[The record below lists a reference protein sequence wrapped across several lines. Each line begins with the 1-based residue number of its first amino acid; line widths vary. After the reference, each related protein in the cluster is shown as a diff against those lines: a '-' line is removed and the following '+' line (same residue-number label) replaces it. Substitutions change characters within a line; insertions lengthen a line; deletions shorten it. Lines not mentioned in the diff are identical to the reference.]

1 MKKIKKIII
10 SLISLCL
17 CLTLLSSCKKNK
29 NNENAIAV
37 VDGESID
44 KEVFDK
50 ELEFY
55 LAFYT
60 KKYGESFLED
70 KNAKGKTNKETLRD
84 DLLDSMIKDQV
95 MLNDL
100 ASKKIEIDDN
110 VANKLRSDMEK
121 ELGDKNS
128 LKANIKALNVNDSDF
143 SDVIFNDSIRKIHY
157 DYFLTHNKIKDSE
170 ILQYY
175 KENEELH
182 KMYKYNVLVF
192 DGKEAAE
199 KAKSNIKNQVDFR
212 QAIKNPAKNFD
223 VINSEFVYID
233 DPLLAKSKLKEKD
246 KVSDIFKEN
255 KKYMIMMI
263 NSYNENENELL
274 MQTKDKY
281 LKNAYDQYLNKLVKS
296 SKIKVFI
303 W

>member
-70 KNAKGKTNKETLRD
+70 KNSKGKTNKETLRD

-110 VANKLRSDMEK
+110 VANKLRNDMEK

-212 QAIKNPAKNFD
+212 QAIKNPVKNFD

-246 KVSDIFKEN
+246 KVSDIFEEN

-303 W
+303 

>member
-274 MQTKDKY
+274 MQTRDEY
-281 LKNAYDQYLNKLVKS
+281 LKNAYDQYLDKLVKS

>member
-192 DGKEAAE
+192 DGKESAE

-212 QAIKNPAKNFD
+212 QAIKNPVKNFD

-246 KVSDIFKEN
+246 KVSDIFEEN

-303 W
+303 

>member
-29 NNENAIAV
+29 NNENAIAI

-60 KKYGESFLED
+60 KKFGESFLED

-303 W
+303 

>member
-70 KNAKGKTNKETLRD
+70 KNAKGKTNKEALRD

-212 QAIKNPAKNFD
+212 QAIKNPVKNFD

-246 KVSDIFKEN
+246 KVSDIFEEN

-303 W
+303 

>member
-70 KNAKGKTNKETLRD
+70 KNSKGKTNKETLRD
-84 DLLDSMIKDQV
+84 DLLDSMIKDKV

-110 VANKLRSDMEK
+110 VANKLRNDMEK

-192 DGKEAAE
+192 GGKEAAE
-199 KAKSNIKNQVDFR
+199 KAKSIIKNQVDFR
-212 QAIKNPAKNFD
+212 QAIKNPVKNFD

-246 KVSDIFKEN
+246 KVSDIFEEN

-303 W
+303 

>member
-303 W
+303 

>member
-29 NNENAIAV
+29 NNENAIAI

-60 KKYGESFLED
+60 KKFGESFLED

-110 VANKLRSDMEK
+110 VANKLRNDMEK

-303 W
+303 

>member
-70 KNAKGKTNKETLRD
+70 KNSKGKTNKETLRD

-110 VANKLRSDMEK
+110 VANKLRNDMEK

-199 KAKSNIKNQVDFR
+199 KAKSNIKNQVEFR
-212 QAIKNPAKNFD
+212 QAIKNPVKNFD

-246 KVSDIFKEN
+246 KVSDIFEEN

-303 W
+303 

>member
-29 NNENAIAV
+29 NNENSIAV

-121 ELGDKNS
+121 DLGDKNS

-157 DYFLTHNKIKDSE
+157 DYFLTHNKIKDSD

-212 QAIKNPAKNFD
+212 QAIKNPVKNFD

-233 DPLLAKSKLKEKD
+233 DPLLAKSKLREKD
-246 KVSDIFKEN
+246 KVSDIFEEN

-281 LKNAYDQYLNKLVKS
+281 LKNAYNQYLNKLVKS

>member
-70 KNAKGKTNKETLRD
+70 KNSKGKTNKETLRD

-110 VANKLRSDMEK
+110 VANKLRNDMEK

-212 QAIKNPAKNFD
+212 QAIKNPVKNFD

-246 KVSDIFKEN
+246 KVSDIFEEN